1 MKHLGDITKL
11 RGCDVPPVDVITG
24 GSPCQDFSVA
34 NKKRDGLSGTRSNLF
49 LEQIRLIKEMREIDR
64 EKGRTDWL
72 IRPRY
77 MVFENVPGI
86 LSANKGRDFRRVL
99 EETARVVCETTVIPQ
114 PSEWTN
120 AGCIVGDGWSIAWRV
135 HNAEFWGVAQRRERL
150 SLVADFGGLSAP
162 EILFERKG
170 MRWDSEESGGKRER
184 TPESAEGNVRATSF
198 QERAGKPGG
207 GKGILIQE
215 EKTGTLSTINNQCV
229 MLGFDGYNQTV
240 TGERSKQLTS
250 SATDS
255 DHVPIV
261 FNSEPLLSEK
271 EKPQSEILCLN
282 GQGGSSMYISNNVTG
297 TLRAEMKGHEPIL
310 LEMQSTRHEVH
321 DDGIAVTLRARM
333 GTGGNNVDA
342 ILW

>member
-1 MKHLGDITKL
+1 MIG
-11 RGCDVPPVDVITG
+11 
-24 GSPCQDFSVA
+24 
-34 NKKRDGLSGTRSNLF
+34 KKE
-49 LEQIRLIKEMREIDR
+49 EQIGLFDQDTWFSRMCLASSPQTK
-64 EKGRTDWL
+64 
-72 IRPRY
+72 
-77 MVFENVPGI
+77 
-86 LSANKGRDFRRVL
+86 
-99 EETARVVCETTVIPQ
+99 EET
-114 PSEWTN
+114 
-120 AGCIVGDGWSIAWRV
+120 
-135 HNAEFWGVAQRRERL
+135 
-150 SLVADFGGLSAP
+150 
-162 EILFERKG
+162 
-170 MRWDSEESGGKRER
+170 SEESSKKPRGSSVKLPLFLNLQSGQTLDVSWEMGGVLLGEYTMQSFGALPREER
-184 TPESAEGNVRATSF
+184 DCRLSQILEDSVPQKYYLSAKACAGILRRAEERGRELPKVLKETLERQAFKNVPESR
-198 QERAGKPGG
+198 GG